1 VSKGIA
7 KISMVYDYIRWEEKA
22 IADAAKKRGVDLKLI
37 DSKDVSLLLD
47 SNYEEEFGSVVLQRC
62 LSYFRSLHLTAAL
75 EAKGISVINNFK
87 VALTAGNKLF
97 TTLALI
103 KTGVPTPRTA
113 LSFVSESAIKSLER
127 LGYPSVLKPTIGSW
141 GRLVALLKDR
151 DSAEAIF
158 EDREHMFPLY
168 QVYYI
173 QEYVKRPPRDIRSIV
188 IDDRVVAAIYRVSL
202 SGNWKTNMALGAKA
216 ENCPITKELED
227 ICAKASKAVGG
238 GILGVDCMESP
249 NGLLVHEVNNTTEF
263 KNTVP
268 TTGVDIPGLIID
280 YLVKF
285 RK

>member
-1 VSKGIA
+1 
-7 KISMVYDYIRWEEKA
+7 MVYDYVRWEEKV
-22 IADAAKKRGVDLKLI
+22 IADAAKKKGVDLKLV

-47 SNYEEEFGSVVLQRC
+47 SNYEKEFGDVVLQRC
-62 LSYFRSLHLTAAL
+62 LSYFRSLHLTATL
-75 EAKGISVINNFK
+75 EAKGVSVVNNFN
-87 VALTAGNKLF
+87 VAVVAGNKLF
-97 TTLALI
+97 TTLALLKAGI
-103 KTGVPTPRTA
+103 PTPQTV
-113 LSFVSESAIKSLER
+113 LSFAPESALKSLEK
-127 LGYPSVLKPTIGSW
+127 LGYPAVLKPTIGSW

-168 QVYYI
+168 QIYYI
-173 QEYVKRPPRDIRSIV
+173 QEFVKRPPRDIRSIV

-227 ICAKASKAVGG
+227 ICARASKAVGG

-249 NGLLVHEVNNTTEF
+249 DGLLVHEVNNTTEF

-268 TTGVDIPGLIID
+268 ATGVDIPGLIID
-280 YLVKF
+280 YLVKL

>member
-1 VSKGIA
+1 
-7 KISMVYDYIRWEEKA
+7 MVYDYVRWEEKV
-22 IADAAKKRGVDLKLI
+22 IADAAKKKGVDLKLV

-47 SNYEEEFGSVVLQRC
+47 NDYEKEFGDVVLQRC
-62 LSYFRSLHLTAAL
+62 LSYFRSLHLTATL
-75 EAKGISVINNFK
+75 EAKGVSVVNNFN
-87 VALTAGNKLF
+87 VAVVAGNKLF
-97 TTLALI
+97 TTLALLKAGI
-103 KTGVPTPRTA
+103 PTPQTV
-113 LSFVSESAIKSLER
+113 LSFAPESALKSLEK
-127 LGYPSVLKPTIGSW
+127 LGYPAVLKPTIGSW

-168 QVYYI
+168 QIYYI
-173 QEYVKRPPRDIRSIV
+173 QEFVKRPPRDIRSIV
-188 IDDRVVAAIYRVSL
+188 IDDRVVAAIYRISP

-227 ICAKASKAVGG
+227 ICARASKAVGG

-249 NGLLVHEVNNTTEF
+249 DGLLVHEVNNTTEF

-268 TTGVDIPGLIID
+268 ATGVDIPGLIID
-280 YLVKF
+280 YLVKL

>member
-1 VSKGIA
+1 
-7 KISMVYDYIRWEEKA
+7 MVYDYVRWEEKV
-22 IADAAKKRGVDLKLI
+22 IADAAKKKGVDLKLI
-37 DSKDVSLLLD
+37 DSKDVSLLLESD
-47 SNYEEEFGSVVLQRC
+47 YEKEFGDVVLQRC
-62 LSYFRSLHLTAAL
+62 LSYFRSLHLTATL
-75 EAKGISVINNFK
+75 EAKGVSVVNNFN
-87 VALTAGNKLF
+87 VAIVAGNKLF
-97 TTLALI
+97 TTLALLKAGI
-103 KTGVPTPRTA
+103 PTPQTV
-113 LSFVSESAIKSLER
+113 LSFAPESAVKSLEK
-127 LGYPSVLKPTIGSW
+127 LGYPAVLKPTIGSW

-168 QVYYI
+168 QIYYI
-173 QEYVKRPPRDIRSIV
+173 QEFVKRPPRDIRSIV

-227 ICAKASKAVGG
+227 ICARASKAIGG

-249 NGLLVHEVNNTTEF
+249 DGLLVHEVNNTTEF

-268 TTGVDIPGLIID
+268 ATGVDIPGLIID
-280 YLVKF
+280 YLVKL

>member
-1 VSKGIA
+1 
-7 KISMVYDYIRWEEKA
+7 MVYDYIRWEEKA
-22 IADAAKKRGVDLKLI
+22 IADAARKRGVDLKLI

-47 SNYEEEFGSVVLQRC
+47 SNYEDDFGNVVLQRC

-87 VALTAGNKLF
+87 VALTAGNKLL

-103 KTGVPTPRTA
+103 KAGVPTPRTA
-113 LSFVSESAIKSLER
+113 LSFASESAIKSLER

-188 IDDRVVAAIYRVSL
+188 IDDKVVAAIYRVSL

-227 ICAKASKAVGG
+227 ICVKASKAVGG

-280 YLVKF
+280 YLVKY

>member
-1 VSKGIA
+1 
-7 KISMVYDYIRWEEKA
+7 MVYDYIRWEEKA
-22 IADAAKKRGVDLKLI
+22 IADAAKKRGVNLKLI

-47 SNYEEEFGSVVLQRC
+47 SNYEEEFGNVVLQRC

-87 VALTAGNKLF
+87 VALTAGNKLL

-103 KTGVPTPRTA
+103 NAGIPTPRTA
-113 LSFVSESAIKSLER
+113 LSFTSESAIKSLEK

-188 IDDRVVAAIYRVSL
+188 IDDKVVAAIYRVSL

-227 ICAKASKAVGG
+227 ICVKASKAVGG

-280 YLVKF
+280 YLVKY

>member
-1 VSKGIA
+1 
-7 KISMVYDYIRWEEKA
+7 MVYDYVRWEEKV
-22 IADAAKKRGVDLKLI
+22 IADAAKKKGVDLKLV

-47 SNYEEEFGSVVLQRC
+47 NDYEKEFGDVVLQRC
-62 LSYFRSLHLTAAL
+62 LSYFRSLHLTATL
-75 EAKGISVINNFK
+75 EAKGVSVVNNFN
-87 VALTAGNKLF
+87 VAVVAGNKLF
-97 TTLALI
+97 TTLALLKAGI
-103 KTGVPTPRTA
+103 PTPQTV
-113 LSFVSESAIKSLER
+113 LSFAPESALKSLEK
-127 LGYPSVLKPTIGSW
+127 LGYPAVLKPTIGSW

-168 QVYYI
+168 QIYYI
-173 QEYVKRPPRDIRSIV
+173 QEFVKRPPRDIRSIV

-227 ICAKASKAVGG
+227 ICARASKAVGG

-249 NGLLVHEVNNTTEF
+249 DGLLVHEVNNTTEF

-268 TTGVDIPGLIID
+268 ATGVDIPGLIID
-280 YLVKF
+280 YLVKL

>member
-1 VSKGIA
+1 
-7 KISMVYDYIRWEEKA
+7 MVYDYVRWEEKV
-22 IADAAKKRGVDLKLI
+22 IANAAKKKGVDLKLV

-47 SNYEEEFGSVVLQRC
+47 NDYEKEFGDVVLQRC
-62 LSYFRSLHLTAAL
+62 LSYFRSLHLTATL
-75 EAKGISVINNFK
+75 EAKGVSVVNNFN
-87 VALTAGNKLF
+87 VAIVAGNKLF
-97 TTLALI
+97 TTLALLKAGI
-103 KTGVPTPRTA
+103 PTPQTV
-113 LSFVSESAIKSLER
+113 LSFAPESALKSLEK
-127 LGYPSVLKPTIGSW
+127 LGYPAVLKPTIGSW

-168 QVYYI
+168 QIYYI
-173 QEYVKRPPRDIRSIV
+173 QEFVKRPPRDIRSIV

-227 ICAKASKAVGG
+227 ICARASKAVGG

-249 NGLLVHEVNNTTEF
+249 DGLLVHEVNNTTEF

-268 TTGVDIPGLIID
+268 ATGVDIPGLIID
-280 YLVKF
+280 YLVKL

>member
-1 VSKGIA
+1 
-7 KISMVYDYIRWEEKA
+7 MVYDYVRWEEKV
-22 IADAAKKRGVDLKLI
+22 IADAAKKKGVDLKLI
-37 DSKDVSLLLD
+37 DSKDVSLLLESD
-47 SNYEEEFGSVVLQRC
+47 YEKEFGDVVLQRC
-62 LSYFRSLHLTAAL
+62 LSYFRSLHLTATL
-75 EAKGISVINNFK
+75 EAKGVSVVNNFN
-87 VALTAGNKLF
+87 VAIVAGNKLF
-97 TTLALI
+97 TTLALLKAGI
-103 KTGVPTPRTA
+103 PTPQTV
-113 LSFVSESAIKSLER
+113 LSFAPESAVKSLEK
-127 LGYPSVLKPTIGSW
+127 LGYPAVLKPTIGSW

-168 QVYYI
+168 QIYYI
-173 QEYVKRPPRDIRSIV
+173 QEFVKRPPRDIRSIV

-227 ICAKASKAVGG
+227 ICARASKAVGG

-249 NGLLVHEVNNTTEF
+249 DGLLVHEVNNTTEF

-268 TTGVDIPGLIID
+268 ATGVDIPGLIID
-280 YLVKF
+280 YLVKL